1 MEKDFVELLKKKKA
15 EQGDKPMDSKKMQ
28 AKAGVVKDL
37 MTTLKDLMAN
47 DIKGLKKVTVA
58 ADTKEGLKEGLEKA
72 EEIIEKNPA
81 ELEASEDEEN
91 DKSEEKS
98 EDEKIAE
105 LEKQLQELKAKKSSP
120 SMF

>member
-15 EQGDKPMDSKKMQ
+15 EQGDKPMDCKKME

-72 EEIIEKNPA
+72 EEIVEKNPA

-91 DKSEEKS
+91 GKSEEKS